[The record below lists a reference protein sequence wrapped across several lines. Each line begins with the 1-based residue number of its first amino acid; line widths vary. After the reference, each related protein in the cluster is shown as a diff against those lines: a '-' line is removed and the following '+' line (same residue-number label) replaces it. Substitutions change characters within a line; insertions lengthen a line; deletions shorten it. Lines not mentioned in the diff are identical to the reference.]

1 MKCLE
6 SIQSRQKE
14 NRISAEMGIL
24 SEVAEEVCKVWK
36 VLAIGT
42 KNPSRGGKSRELVNI
57 TFITCSCKPLIPP
70 YFLLRKSCDRKY
82 CLIKGFL
89 VKFAVMADVLWVNGL
104 QVGVLLQPPLQPPC

>member
-42 KNPSRGGKSRELVNI
+42 KNPSRGGEK
-57 TFITCSCKPLIPP
+57 
-70 YFLLRKSCDRKY
+70 
-82 CLIKGFL
+82 
-89 VKFAVMADVLWVNGL
+89 
-104 QVGVLLQPPLQPPC
+104 